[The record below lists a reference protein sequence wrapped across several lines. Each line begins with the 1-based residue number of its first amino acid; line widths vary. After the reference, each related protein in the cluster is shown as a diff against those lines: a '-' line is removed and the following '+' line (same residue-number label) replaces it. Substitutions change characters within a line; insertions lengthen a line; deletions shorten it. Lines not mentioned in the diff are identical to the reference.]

1 MKDNPIITLCGS
13 KTYDDTLQ
21 YIATK
26 LKNDGYDVL
35 MPNLNL
41 NLNEINEMTMK
52 GVIESNY
59 NRIAKSDIII
69 FMIPFDGY
77 EVRNPI
83 GFMTNMELGY
93 AHSFPDKYLIG
104 IYDQHAYN
112 TLDCKQISTLKA
124 VFDNIIQYNSKL
136 GLRVLYRDQIQKT
149 IPGIIEK
156 LSFYK
161 SINKLIQ

>member
-1 MKDNPIITLCGS
+1 MKNSHIITLCGS

-41 NLNEINEMTMK
+41 NLNEMAMK

-77 EVRNPI
+77 KVRNPI

-93 AHSFPDKYLIG
+93 AHSFPDKHLIV

-112 TLDCKQISTLKA
+112 TLDCKQISTLRA
-124 VFDNIIQYNSKL
+124 IFDNIIQYNSKL
-136 GLRVLYRDQIQKT
+136 GLCVLYRDQIKKV
-149 IPGIIEK
+149 ISEIIEK
-156 LSFYK
+156 
-161 SINKLIQ
+161 